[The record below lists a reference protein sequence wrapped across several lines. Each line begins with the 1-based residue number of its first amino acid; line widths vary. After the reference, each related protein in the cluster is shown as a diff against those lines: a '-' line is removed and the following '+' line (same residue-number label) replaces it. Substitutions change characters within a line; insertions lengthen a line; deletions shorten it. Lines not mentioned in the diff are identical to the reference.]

1 MIDEP
6 RITYGPADT
15 NHFLRA
21 FTPRENLTGV
31 WLVQTN
37 AVATGA
43 EWYSPD
49 VAYLAADL
57 GSTTLSDAMPVGA
70 SLKVG
75 GTKVA
80 PAKSISFDGSGGV
93 TIPCAALVGT
103 NVFTMEANV
112 CGRGTVFAKKRYGGT
127 SWSVG
132 TDSDGCAVLGV
143 NDTLTASAVALDD
156 GKWHHVALTVDRI
169 SANTAT
175 LYVDGVA
182 VVSADVSDMV
192 VDAGDLVVGGDF
204 TGNIVGVRFSPG
216 CLDPAEFMTVSRA
229 NGLVIYFK

>member
-1 MIDEP
+1 
-6 RITYGPADT
+6 
-15 NHFLRA
+15 
-21 FTPRENLTGV
+21 
-31 WLVQTN
+31 
-37 AVATGA
+37 
-43 EWYSPD
+43 
-49 VAYLAADL
+49 
-57 GSTTLSDAMPVGA
+57 MPVGA

-103 NVFTMEANV
+103 NVFTVEANV
-112 CGRGTVFAKKRYGGT
+112 CGSGTLFAKKRYGGT
-127 SWSVG
+127 SWSAG
-132 TDSDGCAVLGV
+132 TDGDGCVALGV
-143 NDTLTASAVALDD
+143 NDAVTASTVSLDD

-229 NGLVIYFK
+229 NGFSIIVR